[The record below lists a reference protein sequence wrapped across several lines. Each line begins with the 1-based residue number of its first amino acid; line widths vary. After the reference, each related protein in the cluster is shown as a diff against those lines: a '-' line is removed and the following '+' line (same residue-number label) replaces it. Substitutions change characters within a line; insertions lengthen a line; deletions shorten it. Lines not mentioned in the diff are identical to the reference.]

1 MKLEIEITPEEL
13 RSAIE
18 RKVRT
23 AIADQTNHWGVDVYI
38 RDQIKAHWQEAAS
51 ALIAEALHDNATL
64 RSKIAAEIE
73 KKIRAQLSA
82 VLKKKEPQ

>member
-23 AIADQTNHWGVDVYI
+23 AIADQTNQWGVDVYI
-38 RDQIKAHWQEAAS
+38 REQVKAHWQAAVGE
-51 ALIAEALHDNATL
+51 LIAEALHDSETL
-64 RSKIAAEIE
+64 RSKITAEIE